1 MIEIQRYAAREG
13 DEGRSIAEMSDE
25 ERLRFLRE
33 LKAEE

>member
-13 DEGRSIAEMSDE
+13 DEGRSIAQMSDE
-25 ERLRFLRE
+25 ERLRRLRE